1 VFGIGHRWRVFTI
14 RGIPFYVA
22 SSWLLIGALY
32 LSAEYARAS
41 GSTGSGE
48 AIWLAFLSFVLFFG
62 GVLIH
67 EGAHAVV
74 ARAFDLPVTGV
85 TLVFWGGATET
96 RASAKGP
103 LAEFLVAF
111 AGPFSTLVL
120 AGAFW
125 VAGSAMDPGPAR
137 DIVHYLAFINLLF
150 AAFNALPGFP
160 LDGGRMLLATAW
172 AITHRRRTA
181 LQVAG
186 YGGVVIGIAIIAF
199 AFWDLSQGSGFVVR
213 AIWLGWI
220 GFTLVNVGR
229 SMQGRVQLRDAL
241 EGVKISDAMRPPTA
255 LVPADISLSEALDRY
270 LRGGPETTFPVV
282 DEGGALVGTVSM
294 ASARK
299 VGASNPLRP
308 VRDGMVPIRQV
319 AVFGQDEALDDTIE
333 WLGGREGLV
342 VSDGQV
348 VGMIA
353 ARDVEAWYRRR
364 TEPATVPQRPDL

>member
-1 VFGIGHRWRVFTI
+1 
-14 RGIPFYVA
+14 
-22 SSWLLIGALY
+22 
-32 LSAEYARAS
+32 
-41 GSTGSGE
+41 
-48 AIWLAFLSFVLFFG
+48 
-62 GVLIH
+62 
-67 EGAHAVV
+67 
-74 ARAFDLPVTGV
+74 
-85 TLVFWGGATET
+85 
-96 RASAKGP
+96 
-103 LAEFLVAF
+103 
-111 AGPFSTLVL
+111 
-120 AGAFW
+120 
-125 VAGSAMDPGPAR
+125 
-137 DIVHYLAFINLLF
+137 
-150 AAFNALPGFP
+150 
-160 LDGGRMLLATAW
+160 MLLATAW
-172 AITHRRRTA
+172 AITRRRRTA

-186 YGGVVIGIAIIAF
+186 YGGVVVGIAIIAF

-220 GFTLVNVGR
+220 GFTLVSVGR

-282 DEGGALVGTVSM
+282 DAGGALIGTVSM

-308 VRDGMVPIRQV
+308 VRDGMVPIRQA
-319 AVFGQDEALDDTIE
+319 AVFGVDEALDDTVE